1 MHGKAAYTLAW
12 MSQATCCCR
21 IVVTQQSAQQP
32 SCCCCLCCAL
42 WIFRYCGGLWLLK
55 GRLLRVVPAVCVS
68 SCIYCFRGPLR

>member
-21 IVVTQQSAQQP
+21 RDAAECTAAVLLLLP
-32 SCCCCLCCAL
+32 LLCFVD
-42 WIFRYCGGLWLLK
+42 FRYCGGLWLLK